1 MTDHPAPNPNQPD
14 ALVEKAA
21 RLLRRVANRWDA
33 DYDGWESL
41 DDEYREDWRNQV
53 RAVLAA
59 VLPEVERRAKA
70 DAWDEGYR
78 SGISDERTAASLGR
92 PAEPNRNNPYREK
105 GDDRG

>member
-59 VLPEVERRAKA
+59 VLPEVERHAKA
-70 DAWDEGYR
+70 DALRDAARDARHRWGVKPDPA
-78 SGISDERTAASLGR
+78 DWLTARADQI
-92 PAEPNRNNPYREK
+92 EK
-105 GDDRG
+105 GDRA